1 MDTNVL
7 LEKITYWLGYF
18 KGASN
23 ILRSAGDIDPLSL
36 SGDFE
41 DITRDLGVIR
51 QGITEILKPREANSE
66 NNPE

>member
-1 MDTNVL
+1 MEKEVL

-23 ILRSAGDIDPLSL
+23 ILRSAGDIDPLAL

-41 DITRDLGVIR
+41 DVKRDLGIIR
-51 QGITEILKPREANSE
+51 QGMEELFKELGETNKKKK
-66 NNPE
+66 

>member
-1 MDTNVL
+1 MDKEVL

-23 ILRSAGDIDPLSL
+23 VLRSAGDIDPLAL

-41 DITRDLGVIR
+41 DVKRDLGIIK
-51 QGITEILKPREANSE
+51 QGLQELFEELGEPGKKKK
-66 NNPE
+66 